1 MNFFSLGKEST
12 TAFFIMGIL
21 VLISSVTV
29 AYLNSRDIIDSN
41 DYIMDGYKK
50 IGDLEKI
57 NTSVADAEVSRKAY
71 QIYDDSQ
78 YLLKIDNS
86 KYIVDSLIKNFRLG
100 MKQNS
105 NQHQRIDTLFMLVSQ
120 RFDVISQLISMQNKA
135 ANNTKPMRPI
145 VEKGKVIQSDI
156 NSLINRMKS
165 EEYLGINVKHELNDR
180 SFRFTF
186 YTIAGGV
193 IICVII
199 FVSVYFVLRKKS
211 FFKPED
217 DDEIT
222 KSELEKIVRDR
233 TAELSQINNRL
244 NAKISELQLK
254 DEDLKRSEEY
264 YKMLFEQAFDA
275 IMIISPENE
284 VVLDVNKRACDIYGL
299 NREEFIGLSLKSI
312 SKNVI
317 MSEENL
323 IKTLKKGYFHNF
335 QTVHYNKNQ
344 NEMLIEINASVIKYE
359 GKEAIL
365 SINRDIT
372 DRVLMIH

>member
-359 GKEAIL
+359 GKDAIL